1 MQQVDRVNGGGTGTR
16 ALAIASW
23 GHAFFAVTMIALGIL
38 GLTQGDFTPTW
49 SGVPKSLPARHV
61 LAYLCAVISLLSGI
75 GLLWRRT
82 AVVAARLLLGS
93 FLAWLLLFRVPLIFR
108 APTATVAWWAS
119 GDTAVMAAASWVLYA
134 WFAGDWDRQ
143 HLGFATGERG
153 LRIARVLYGLGLIP
167 FGVAHFTYLERTVS
181 MVPGWLPWHVP
192 WAYFTGCAFIVAGV
206 AVLSGVYARLAATLS
221 ALQMGLFTLLVWVP
235 IIVAHPTAEDWTEFV
250 SSWVLTAAAWMVA
263 DSYRGMPWLAVGKRH

>member
-1 MQQVDRVNGGGTGTR
+1 MQQVDRVNGGGTETR

-49 SGVPKSLPARHV
+49 SGVPKSLPARHA
-61 LAYLCAVISLLSGI
+61 LAYVCAVISLLSGI

-181 MVPGWLPWHVP
+181 MVPGWLPWHVA